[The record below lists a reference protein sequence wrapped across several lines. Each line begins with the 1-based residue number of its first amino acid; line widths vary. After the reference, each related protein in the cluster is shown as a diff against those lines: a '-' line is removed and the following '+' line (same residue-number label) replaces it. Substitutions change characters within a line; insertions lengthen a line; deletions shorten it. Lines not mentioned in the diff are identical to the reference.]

1 MKRLPGI
8 SLFCLVLGSMPAG
21 SARTPGPPP
30 RVFQRGGVEER
41 GAMPDVR
48 LMTLD
53 PGHFHAALIQKE
65 MYPGV
70 AAGVDVYAP
79 PGWDLD
85 EHVKRVAAYNQRAE
99 KPTAWQMSVHTGA
112 DFVERMLEER
122 PGNAVII
129 SGRNRPKID
138 RSARSVDAGL
148 HVLADKPW
156 ILAAADLPTLDTVLA
171 RADARGVVAY
181 DIMTERFEITTVLQ
195 RALVND
201 AAVFGA
207 IVNGS
212 EADPGVYM
220 ESVHHLMKVV
230 SGAPNL
236 RPAWF
241 FDAAEQGE
249 GLNDIGTH
257 LVDLVQWTL
266 FPGRAVD
273 YRSEITVTAAQRWP
287 TVIPESEFQ
296 RVTGGQRFG
305 PALAPSVEKGP
316 GRRPARRSLG
326 GGGSLGE
333 GGALQFFANTL
344 VSYTVRGVHTR
355 LNVIW
360 DWEAPPGGGD
370 THFAFYRGTRARI
383 EVRQTAADRYLPEL
397 YVVPASPALH
407 APVLAATRAAIASLA
422 GTHPGIGVEE
432 RGSEI
437 RVTVPAALRDGHE
450 AHFARVA
457 ANFLRY
463 VRDRRALPT
472 WERPNMLAKYYV
484 TTMGTELSRRSPVR
498 AAVRIAPR

>member
-1 MKRLPGI
+1 MAGV
-8 SLFCLVLGSMPAG
+8 VLSAQTAG
-21 SARTPGPPP
+21 RQENG
-30 RVFQRGGVEER
+30 R
-41 GAMPDVR
+41 MPDVR

-70 AAGVDVYAP
+70 ADRVDVYAP
-79 PGWDLD
+79 AGWDLD
-85 EHVKRVAAYNQRAE
+85 EHLKRVAAYNKRAE
-99 KPTAWQMSVHTGA
+99 KPTAWQMDVHTGA
-112 DFVERMLEER
+112 DFVERMLKER
-122 PGNAVII
+122 PGNAVVL
-129 SGRNRPKID
+129 SGRNRPKLD
-138 RSARSVDAGL
+138 RIARSVGAGL

-156 ILAAADLPTLDTVLA
+156 ILAAADLPKLDAVLA
-171 RADARGVVAY
+171 DADGKGVVAY
-181 DIMTERFEITTVLQ
+181 DIMTERFEITTMLQ
-195 RALVND
+195 RALVNN
-201 AAVFGA
+201 AGVFGT
-207 IVNGS
+207 IVNGT
-212 EADPGVYM
+212 EADPAVYM

-230 SGAPNL
+230 SGAPNV

-266 FPGRAVD
+266 FPERAVD
-273 YRSEITVTAAQRWP
+273 YRSEIKVLAAQRWP
-287 TVIPESEFQ
+287 TVIPESEFA

-305 PALAPSVEKGP
+305 PALTPSLKN
-316 GRRPARRSLG
+316 
-326 GGGSLGE
+326 
-333 GGALQFFANTL
+333 GALEYFANTL
-344 VSYTVRGVHTR
+344 VSYAVRGVHAK

-407 APVLAATRAAIASLA
+407 TEVLAATRAAIRSLA
-422 GTHPGIGVEE
+422 ATHAGIGVEE
-432 RGSEI
+432 RGAEI
-437 RVTVPAALRDGHE
+437 HITVPAALRDGHE
-450 AHFARVA
+450 AHFAQVA

-463 VRDRRALPT
+463 VRDRRALPA

-484 TTMGTELSRRSPVR
+484 TTLGTELSRQSSSRP
-498 AAVRIAPR
+498 AARIAPR

>member
-1 MKRLPGI
+1 MMTRWLRLVTIIVLPA
-8 SLFCLVLGSMPAG
+8 SLAAG
-21 SARTPGPPP
+21 A
-30 RVFQRGGVEER
+30 QER
-41 GAMPDVR
+41 GAMTDVR

-79 PGWDLD
+79 AGWDLD
-85 EHVKRVAAYNQRAE
+85 EHLKRVAAYNKRAE
-99 KPTAWQMSVHTGA
+99 KPTAWQMDVHSGA
-112 DFVERMLEER
+112 DFVERMLKER
-122 PGNAVII
+122 PGNAVIL

-138 RSARSVDAGL
+138 RIARSVDAGL

-156 ILAAADLPTLDTVLA
+156 ILAAADLPKLDTVLA
-171 RADARGVVAY
+171 NADAKGIVAY
-181 DIMTERFEITTVLQ
+181 DIMTERFEITTMLQ

-201 AAVFGA
+201 AGVFGA
-207 IVNGS
+207 IVNGT
-212 EADPGVYM
+212 EADPAVYM

-230 SGAPNL
+230 SGAPNI

-266 FPGRAVD
+266 FPERVVD
-273 YRSEITVTAAQRWP
+273 YRSEIKVLAAQRWP

-305 PALAPSVEKGP
+305 PALAPSLKN
-316 GRRPARRSLG
+316 
-326 GGGSLGE
+326 
-333 GGALQFFANTL
+333 GALEYFANTL
-344 VSYTVRGVHTR
+344 VSYAVRGVHTK

-370 THFAFYRGTRARI
+370 THFAFYRGSRARI

-397 YVVPASPALH
+397 YVVPASPAPAGAGARGH
-407 APVLAATRAAIASLA
+407 ARDDRVAGRDASGDQRSKSEAPRFTSRSRRRSATATRRI
-422 GTHPGIGVEE
+422 
-432 RGSEI
+432 
-437 RVTVPAALRDGHE
+437 
-450 AHFARVA
+450 
-457 ANFLRY
+457 
-463 VRDRRALPT
+463 
-472 WERPNMLAKYYV
+472 
-484 TTMGTELSRRSPVR
+484 SRRSPPISSATCATGTRCRPGSVPTCSPSITSR
-498 AAVRIAPR
+498 QRGPS

>member
-1 MKRLPGI
+1 MAGV
-8 SLFCLVLGSMPAG
+8 VLSAQTAG
-21 SARTPGPPP
+21 RQENG
-30 RVFQRGGVEER
+30 R
-41 GAMPDVR
+41 MPDVR

-70 AAGVDVYAP
+70 ADRVDVYAP
-79 PGWDLD
+79 AGWDLD
-85 EHVKRVAAYNQRAE
+85 EHLKRVAAYNKRAE
-99 KPTAWQMSVHTGA
+99 KPTAWQMDVHTGA
-112 DFVERMLEER
+112 DFVERMVKER
-122 PGNAVII
+122 PGNAVVL
-129 SGRNRPKID
+129 SGRNRPKLD
-138 RSARSVDAGL
+138 RIARSVGAGL

-156 ILAAADLPTLDTVLA
+156 ILAAADLPKLDAVLA
-171 RADARGVVAY
+171 DADGKGVVAY
-181 DIMTERFEITTVLQ
+181 DIMTERFEITTMLQ
-195 RALVND
+195 RALVNN
-201 AAVFGA
+201 AGVFGT
-207 IVNGS
+207 IVNGT
-212 EADPGVYM
+212 EADPAVYM

-230 SGAPNL
+230 SGAPNV

-266 FPGRAVD
+266 FPERAVD
-273 YRSEITVTAAQRWP
+273 YRSEIKVLAAQRWP
-287 TVIPESEFQ
+287 TVIPESEFA

-305 PALAPSVEKGP
+305 PALTPSLKN
-316 GRRPARRSLG
+316 
-326 GGGSLGE
+326 
-333 GGALQFFANTL
+333 GALEYFANTL
-344 VSYTVRGVHTR
+344 VSYAVRGVHAK

-407 APVLAATRAAIASLA
+407 TEVLAATRAAIRSLA
-422 GTHPGIGVEE
+422 ATHAGIGVEE
-432 RGSEI
+432 RGAEI
-437 RVTVPAALRDGHE
+437 HITVPAALRDGHE
-450 AHFARVA
+450 AHFAQVA

-463 VRDRRALPT
+463 VRDRRALPA

-484 TTMGTELSRRSPVR
+484 TTLGTELSRQSSSRP
-498 AAVRIAPR
+498 AARIAPR